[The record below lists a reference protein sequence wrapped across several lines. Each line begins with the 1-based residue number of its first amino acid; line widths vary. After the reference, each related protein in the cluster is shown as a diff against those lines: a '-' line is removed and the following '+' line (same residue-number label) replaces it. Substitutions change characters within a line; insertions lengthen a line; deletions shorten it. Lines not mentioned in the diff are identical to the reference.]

1 MMADGKNV
9 QTNEEITCIS
19 LHFLN
24 AKESNNLF
32 VTDLEYI
39 FDVGKRYKDVVIL
52 SYKEGKPILI
62 PFKLCAFPM
71 DISAEQKYL
80 DVGSGLQNQG
90 VVLYK
95 MHHHTSL
102 LSFFLGEVKYLEGV

>member
-24 AKESNNLF
+24 TKESNNLF

-80 DVGSGLQNQG
+80 DVGSGFQNQG
-90 VVLYK
+90 VVLHKIHLPYI
-95 MHHHTSL
+95 TISL
-102 LSFFLGEVKYLEGV
+102 FLAEFKFGEGV